1 MSHITFLIHGIIV
14 RIFKEI
20 VNFILSF
27 TVIMILFIKAES
39 QAACRGEGYMGISSR
54 DPIMSWVDLTYSPV
68 YSSASTSG
76 TSGCKN
82 WDFGYERYTE
92 YVLRQFIKKSH
103 EKLLSETVQGKGPH
117 IEALS
122 RLMACPSSSKDAFS
136 DMLKEY
142 RQQTVEI
149 FSTSRQSNEFLV
161 ELKLW
166 IDKNPEL
173 RETCGLS

>member
-1 MSHITFLIHGIIV
+1 MQIIAP
-14 RIFKEI
+14 RIFREI
-20 VNFILSF
+20 MNLFL
-27 TVIMILFIKAES
+27 TVSVILFFFVKTEL

-54 DPIMSWVDLTYSPV
+54 DPIMSWVDLTYSPI

-92 YVLRQFIKKSH
+92 FALRQFLKKSH
-103 EKLLSETVQGKGPH
+103 EQFLSETVQGKGPH
-117 IEALS
+117 IDALS
-122 RLMACPSSSKDAFS
+122 RLMSCPHSSKEVFS
-136 DMLKEY
+136 DMMKEN

-149 FSTSRQSNEFLV
+149 FATSRQSTEFLT
-161 ELKLW
+161 ELRLW
-166 IDKNPEL
+166 MQKNSEL

>member
-1 MSHITFLIHGIIV
+1 MKNFLAV
-14 RIFKEI
+14 SVFM
-20 VNFILSF
+20 FF
-27 TVIMILFIKAES
+27 FIKAES
-39 QAACRGEGYMGISSR
+39 QAACRGEGFMGISSR

-76 TSGCKN
+76 TLGCKN

-92 YVLRQFIKKSH
+92 YVLKQFIKKSH
-103 EKLLSETVQGKGPH
+103 EQLLSETVQGQGPH

-122 RLMACPSSSKDAFS
+122 RLMACPHSSRDSFS

-142 RQQTVEI
+142 RQLTVEI
-149 FSTSRQSNEFLV
+149 FATSRQSNEFLT
-161 ELKLW
+161 ELRLW
-166 IDKNPEL
+166 IQKNPEL

>member
-1 MSHITFLIHGIIV
+1 MQKIAS

-20 VNFILSF
+20 VNLFL
-27 TVIMILFIKAES
+27 TVSLFLCFFIKAEL

-54 DPIMSWVDLTYSPV
+54 DPIMSWVDLTYSPI

-82 WDFGYERYTE
+82 WDFGYESYTE
-92 YVLRQFIKKSH
+92 NVLKRFLKKSH
-103 EKLLSETVQGKGPH
+103 EQFLFETVKGHGPH

-122 RLMACPSSSKDAFS
+122 RLMACPHSSKDAFS

-142 RQQTVEI
+142 RQQTIEI
-149 FSTSRQSNEFLV
+149 FSTCLMIN
-161 ELKLW
+161 
-166 IDKNPEL
+166 I
-173 RETCGLS
+173 

>member
-1 MSHITFLIHGIIV
+1 MSHISFFLPRIVSRIVKKKVKIFLIASL
-14 RIFKEI
+14 FMLFF
-20 VNFILSF
+20 VNVEL
-27 TVIMILFIKAES
+27 
-39 QAACRGEGYMGISSR
+39 QAGCRGEGFMGISSR
-54 DPIMSWVDLTYSPV
+54 DPIMSWVDLTYSPI

-103 EKLLSETVQGKGPH
+103 EQLLTETVKGRGPH

-122 RLMACPSSSKDAFS
+122 KLLACPHSSKEAFS
-136 DMLKEY
+136 DMLKDY

-149 FSTSRQSNEFLV
+149 FSTSNQSHKFLTELRQWM
-161 ELKLW
+161 K
-166 IDKNPEL
+166 KNTEL
-173 RETCGLS
+173 REKCVLS

>member
-1 MSHITFLIHGIIV
+1 MQRIAH

-20 VNFILSF
+20 MYLFL
-27 TVIMILFIKAES
+27 TVSLFVVFFVKAEL

-54 DPIMSWVDLTYSPV
+54 DPIMSWVDLTYSPI

-92 YVLRQFIKKSH
+92 FALRQFLKKSH
-103 EKLLSETVQGKGPH
+103 EQFLSETVKGQGPH
-117 IEALS
+117 IDALS
-122 RLMACPSSSKDAFS
+122 RLMSCPYSSKEVFS
-136 DMLKEY
+136 DMLKEH

-149 FSTSRQSNEFLV
+149 FSTSKQSSNVLV
-161 ELKLW
+161 ELSLW
-166 IDKNPEL
+166 MQKNPEL
-173 RETCGLS
+173 RETCSLS

>member
-1 MSHITFLIHGIIV
+1 MPEITSRILKQNLKKFL
-14 RIFKEI
+14 
-20 VNFILSF
+20 
-27 TVIMILFIKAES
+27 VISVFMLIFIKAEP
-39 QAACRGEGYMGISSR
+39 QAACRGEGFMGISSR

-82 WDFGYERYTE
+82 WDFGYESYTE
-92 YVLRQFIKKSH
+92 NVLKQFLKKSH
-103 EKLLSETVQGKGPH
+103 EQLLFETVQGQGPH

-122 RLMACPSSSKDAFS
+122 RLMACPHSSKDAFY

-149 FSTSRQSNEFLV
+149 FATSRQSNEFLT
-161 ELKLW
+161 ELRLW
-166 IDKNPEL
+166 IQKNPEL

>member
-1 MSHITFLIHGIIV
+1 
-14 RIFKEI
+14 
-20 VNFILSF
+20 
-27 TVIMILFIKAES
+27 
-39 QAACRGEGYMGISSR
+39 MGISSR
-54 DPIMSWVDLTYSPV
+54 DPIMSWVDLTYSPI

-92 YVLRQFIKKSH
+92 FVLIQFLKKSH
-103 EKLLSETVQGKGPH
+103 EQFLSETVKGQGPH
-117 IEALS
+117 IDALS
-122 RLMACPSSSKDAFS
+122 RLMSCPYSSKEVFS
-136 DMLKEY
+136 DMLKEH

-149 FSTSRQSNEFLV
+149 FSDSSNSDVFLS

-166 IDKNPEL
+166 MQNNPVL

>member
-1 MSHITFLIHGIIV
+1 MPGITS
-14 RIFKEI
+14 RILKEI
-20 VNFILSF
+20 LKNFLAVSMF
-27 TVIMILFIKAES
+27 LLFFIKAEP
-39 QAACRGEGYMGISSR
+39 QAACRGEGFMGISSR

-82 WDFGYERYTE
+82 WDFGYERYAE
-92 YVLRQFIKKSH
+92 NVLRQFLKKSH
-103 EKLLSETVQGKGPH
+103 EQLLFETVQGQGPH

-122 RLMACPSSSKDAFS
+122 RLMACPHSSKDAFS

-149 FSTSRQSNEFLV
+149 FATSRQSNEFLT
-161 ELKLW
+161 ELRLW
-166 IDKNPEL
+166 MQKNPEL

>member
-1 MSHITFLIHGIIV
+1 MTGITS
-14 RIFKEI
+14 RILKEI
-20 VNFILSF
+20 LKKFL
-27 TVIMILFIKAES
+27 TVSMFMLFFIKAEP

-54 DPIMSWVDLTYSPV
+54 DPIMSWVDLTFSPI

-92 YVLRQFIKKSH
+92 YVLRQFLKKSH
-103 EKLLSETVQGKGPH
+103 EQLLSETVQGQGPH

-122 RLMACPSSSKDAFS
+122 RLMECPHSSKDAFS
-136 DMLKEY
+136 DMLKEH

-149 FSTSRQSNEFLV
+149 FATSRQSNEFLT
-161 ELKLW
+161 ELRLW
-166 IDKNPEL
+166 MQKNLEL

>member
-1 MSHITFLIHGIIV
+1 MTLITCLMPGITS

-20 VNFILSF
+20 LKNFLVVSVF
-27 TVIMILFIKAES
+27 MLFFIKAEP

-54 DPIMSWVDLTYSPV
+54 DPIMSWVDLTYSPI

-82 WDFGYERYTE
+82 WDFGYERYAE
-92 YVLRQFIKKSH
+92 NVLRQFLKKSH
-103 EKLLSETVQGKGPH
+103 EQLLFETVQGQGPH

-122 RLMACPSSSKDAFS
+122 RLMACPRSSEDAFF
-136 DMLKEY
+136 DMLKEH

-149 FSTSRQSNEFLV
+149 FATSKQYPKFLT
-161 ELKLW
+161 KLRLW
-166 IDKNPEL
+166 LQKNPEL

>member
-1 MSHITFLIHGIIV
+1 MPGITPRILKQIVKKFLVVSVFMLI
-14 RIFKEI
+14 
-20 VNFILSF
+20 
-27 TVIMILFIKAES
+27 FIKAEP
-39 QAACRGEGYMGISSR
+39 QAACRGEGFMGISSR

-82 WDFGYERYTE
+82 WDFGYERYAE
-92 YVLRQFIKKSH
+92 NVLKQFLKKSH
-103 EKLLSETVQGKGPH
+103 EQLLFETVQGQGPH

-122 RLMACPSSSKDAFS
+122 RLMACPHSSKDAFS

-149 FSTSRQSNEFLV
+149 FATSSQSHEFLSELRTWMQKKP
-161 ELKLW
+161 ELK
-166 IDKNPEL
+166 
-173 RETCGLS
+173 ETCRLS

>member
-1 MSHITFLIHGIIV
+1 MPGITPRILKQIVKKFLVVSVFMLI
-14 RIFKEI
+14 
-20 VNFILSF
+20 
-27 TVIMILFIKAES
+27 FIKAEP
-39 QAACRGEGYMGISSR
+39 QAACRGEGFMGISSR

-82 WDFGYERYTE
+82 WDFGYERYAE
-92 YVLRQFIKKSH
+92 NVLRQFLKKTH
-103 EKLLSETVQGKGPH
+103 EQLLFETVQGQGPH
-117 IEALS
+117 IDALS
-122 RLMACPSSSKDAFS
+122 RLMSCPHSSIDTFS

-149 FSTSRQSNEFLV
+149 FATSSQSNEFLN

-166 IDKNPEL
+166 IQNNSEL
-173 RETCGLS
+173 RETCRLS

>member
-1 MSHITFLIHGIIV
+1 MQRIAH

-20 VNFILSF
+20 MYLFL
-27 TVIMILFIKAES
+27 TVSLFLCFFIKAEL

-54 DPIMSWVDLTYSPV
+54 DPIMSWVDLTYSPI

-92 YVLRQFIKKSH
+92 FALIQFLKKSH
-103 EKLLSETVQGKGPH
+103 EQLLSETVQGQGPH

-122 RLMACPSSSKDAFS
+122 RLMACPHSSKNAFS
-136 DMLKEY
+136 DMLKEH

-149 FSTSRQSNEFLV
+149 FATSRQSNEFLT
-161 ELKLW
+161 ELRLW
-166 IDKNPEL
+166 MQKNLEL

>member
-1 MSHITFLIHGIIV
+1 MPGIAS

-20 VNFILSF
+20 VKNFLAVSVF
-27 TVIMILFIKAES
+27 MIFFIKAET

-54 DPIMSWVDLTYSPV
+54 DPIMSWVDITYSPI

-92 YVLRQFIKKSH
+92 FALRQFLKKSH
-103 EKLLSETVQGKGPH
+103 EQFLSETVQGKGPH
-117 IEALS
+117 IDALS
-122 RLMACPSSSKDAFS
+122 RLMSCPHSSKEVFS
-136 DMLKEY
+136 DMLKEH

-149 FSTSRQSNEFLV
+149 FSTSKQSANFIV
-161 ELKLW
+161 ELRLW
-166 IDKNPEL
+166 MHKNPEL
-173 RETCGLS
+173 REKCRLS

>member
-1 MSHITFLIHGIIV
+1 MTGIV
-14 RIFKEI
+14 SRIFKEI
-20 VNFILSF
+20 VKNFLAVSVF
-27 TVIMILFIKAES
+27 MVFFIKSEP
-39 QAACRGEGYMGISSR
+39 QAACRGEGFMGISSR

-76 TSGCKN
+76 TLGCKN

-103 EKLLSETVQGKGPH
+103 EQLMTETVQGQGPH

-122 RLMACPSSSKDAFS
+122 RLMACPYSSKDAFS

-149 FSTSRQSNEFLV
+149 FATSRQSTEFLT
-161 ELKLW
+161 ELRLW
-166 IDKNPEL
+166 MQKNLEL